1 MGEGRNRMIFKN
13 SNVELDYIMKE
24 LLNNEA
30 FLSRVAEKISRDY
43 LRDKDNYSV
52 NQELAVDNIE
62 NVKEE
67 DKLWSQQV
75 NVKQVENLNREKNEF
90 DQKIEELI
98 RENNRLLEER
108 NILSQKVN
116 SLKVNLDDITRE
128 SKQIIDMKDR
138 QIADLK
144 NKQSNIESNLYE
156 LKQRNESLKQ
166 DLAASES
173 KYYQAEANMKHSLDI
188 KDKELYNKEIE
199 LREKDKVILQQQSQ
213 INDLKSEFSSIKES
227 YNLFLS
233 LNDEIKE
240 DMVSILR
247 GDKIENFVYAGVQYK
262 NIESIWEYAKNR
274 AINGQLEDLD
284 KLEKIIMNFL
294 DAYNM
299 TYNSPLYEVQ
309 RVENGD
315 DFDEEKFIRGYE
327 SRITGVISGVD
338 LLGYVNLINGKIIK
352 KSVVR
357 I

>member
-1 MGEGRNRMIFKN
+1 MGEGKGRMFFKN
-13 SNVELDYIMKE
+13 SNVELDYIIEE
-24 LLNNEA
+24 LLNNEE
-30 FLSRVAEKISRDY
+30 FLSRVADKISRDY
-43 LRDKDNYSV
+43 LGDKEICSGIEELDIEDLDNV
-52 NQELAVDNIE
+52 AKENKCWIEQANVDHSADKYVKQIENLNIE
-62 NVKEE
+62 NKE
-67 DKLWSQQV
+67 LV
-75 NVKQVENLNREKNEF
+75 REK
-90 DQKIEELI
+90 D
-98 RENNRLLEER
+98 RLLKE
-108 NILSQKVN
+108 IN
-116 SLKVNLDDITRE
+116 SL
-128 SKQIIDMKDR
+128 R
-138 QIADLK
+138 QEVKDLK
-144 NKQSNIESNLYE
+144 NKQNDKNKHLNE
-156 LKQRNESLKQ
+156 LKQTNE
-166 DLAASES
+166 DLRE
-173 KYYQAEANMKHSLDI
+173 KLTILENKHNKVEANMKYSLEK
-188 KDKELYNKEIE
+188 KDEDLYNKKIE
-199 LREKDKVILQQQSQ
+199 LIEKDKRILQQQSEIKELQ
-213 INDLKSEFSSIKES
+213 YEFSSIKES

-338 LLGYVNLINGKIIK
+338 LLGYVNLVNGKIIK